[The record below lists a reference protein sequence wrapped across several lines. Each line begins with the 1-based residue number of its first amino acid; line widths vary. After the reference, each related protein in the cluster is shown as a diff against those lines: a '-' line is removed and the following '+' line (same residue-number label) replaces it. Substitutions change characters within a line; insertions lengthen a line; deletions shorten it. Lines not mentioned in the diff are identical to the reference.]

1 MKNREH
7 RGRWPRPRGAS
18 ARNGASALCAVLMVR
33 IAARE
38 PSALNGTPS
47 FRPHGPPRAAAR
59 CGWRC
64 VTVVVVVF
72 AAVRSRARAWGLW
85 RSSSSSPRCDL
96 SRSRASRIRRAE
108 GGALHDA
115 CDRGHGGLQRGGRR
129 RQGTQVQP
137 AQIHGDLA
145 RRARRG
151 LLPGFLHA
159 VRRRNYPLTRT
170 KPNPS
175 FAAARSH
182 APSLWSHRRGAS
194 RARVAGETAAAAV
207 GGACCEGA
215 HAGPC
220 SRATLADIRSILLQT
235 HRSPSLMSQVH
246 RGERSG
252 RARRL
257 GSARHRR

>member
-1 MKNREH
+1 MAISL
-7 RGRWPRPRGAS
+7 G
-18 ARNGASALCAVLMVR
+18 VL
-33 IAARE
+33 
-38 PSALNGTPS
+38 
-47 FRPHGPPRAAAR
+47 AAAF
-59 CGWRC
+59 CQGFYMQC
-64 VTVVVVVF
+64 VVATTH
-72 AAVRSRARAWGLW
+72 SL
-85 RSSSSSPRCDL
+85 
-96 SRSRASRIRRAE
+96 E
-108 GGALHDA
+108 
-115 CDRGHGGLQRGGRR
+115 
-129 RQGTQVQP
+129 
-137 AQIHGDLA
+137 
-145 RRARRG
+145 
-151 LLPGFLHA
+151 
-159 VRRRNYPLTRT
+159 
-170 KPNPS
+170 PNPS

-235 HRSPSLMSQVH
+235 HRPSSLMSQVH